1 MTVINM
7 AINLTDLATPGIAS
21 LPTYKPG
28 KSADEVRRE
37 LGLDRAIKLAS
48 NENSLGPSRKV
59 LEALAN
65 GALDKDGFDLCRY
78 PDGSGASL
86 KRALADF
93 HGISPERI
101 TLGNGSNDVLE
112 LAARSIVTRDH
123 EVIYSENAFIVYHLA
138 THSIGATPVVIPARD
153 HRHDLAAILDAV
165 TRRTRLIF
173 LDNPGNPTGD
183 WIDGDRL
190 RSFLASVPEDVIVVV
205 DEAYYEYAASLC
217 GDYPNSIEFQPDF
230 PNLVTT
236 RTFSKAYGLAG
247 LRVGYAVSHPD
258 LADLMNRVRQPFNV
272 NTLAL
277 LAAEIALQDQEHL
290 RRCVAMNDQGMSV
303 LTSAF
308 AGLGLEWFESIA
320 NFVSFNP
327 GQPAGA
333 VYQALLREGVV
344 VRPIVEY
351 GLPDHLRVTIGQ
363 ERENAEFTRALNKV
377 LSGG

>member
-1 MTVINM
+1 MT
-7 AINLTDLATPGIAS
+7 INLTDLATPGIAS
-21 LPTYKPG
+21 LPVYKPG
-28 KSADEVRRE
+28 KSADEVRNE

-59 LEALAN
+59 LDALAD
-65 GALDKDGFDLCRY
+65 GALTKDRFDLCRY

-93 HGISPERI
+93 HGINPNQI

-112 LAARSIVTRDH
+112 LAARSIVTSAH

-138 THSIGATPVVIPARD
+138 THSIGATPVVIPTRD

-165 TRRTRLIF
+165 TGRTRLIF
-173 LDNPGNPTGD
+173 LDNPGNPTGN

-190 RSFLASVPEDVIVVV
+190 RSFLASVPEDVVVVV

-217 GDYPNSIEFQPDF
+217 AEYPNSIEFQPDF

-277 LAAEIALQDQEHL
+277 LAAEIALKDQEHL
-290 RRCVAMNDQGMSV
+290 RRCVAMNDEGMLA
-303 LTSAF
+303 LTAAF
-308 AGLGLEWFESIA
+308 AELGLEWFESIA
-320 NFVSFNP
+320 NFVSFDL
-327 GQPAGA
+327 GQPADA
-333 VYQALLREGVV
+333 VYQALLGEGVV

-363 ERENAEFTRALNKV
+363 EHENAEFIKALNKV
-377 LSGG
+377 LSTE

>member
-1 MTVINM
+1 MT
-7 AINLTDLATPGIAS
+7 INLTGLATPGIAS
-21 LPTYKPG
+21 LPVYKPG
-28 KSADEVRRE
+28 KSADEVRDE

-48 NENSLGPSRKV
+48 NENSLGPSPKV
-59 LEALAN
+59 LDALA
-65 GALDKDGFDLCRY
+65 GGSFDLFRY

-93 HGISPERI
+93 HGIDPGQI

-123 EVIYSENAFIVYHLA
+123 EVVYSENAFIVYHLA
-138 THSIGATPVVIPARD
+138 THSIGATPVVIPTRD

-165 TRRTRLIF
+165 TGRTRLIF
-173 LDNPGNPTGD
+173 LDNPGNPTGN

-205 DEAYYEYAASLC
+205 DEAYYEYGASLC
-217 GDYPNSIEFQPDF
+217 AEYPNSIEFLPDF

-277 LAAEIALQDQEHL
+277 LAAEIALKDQEHL
-290 RRCVAMNDQGMSV
+290 RRCVAMNDEGMLA
-303 LTSAF
+303 LTAAF
-308 AGLGLEWFESIA
+308 AELGLEWFESIA
-320 NFVSFNP
+320 NFVSFDL
-327 GQPAGA
+327 GQPADD

-344 VRPIVEY
+344 VRPIAEY

-363 ERENAEFTRALNKV
+363 EHENAEFIKALGKV
-377 LSGG
+377 LMNAV

>member
-1 MTVINM
+1 MT
-7 AINLTDLATPGIAS
+7 INLTDLATPGIAS

-28 KSADEVRRE
+28 RSAHEVQRE
-37 LGLDRAIKLAS
+37 LGLPRAIKLAS
-48 NENSLGPSRKV
+48 NENSLGPGSRV
-59 LEALAN
+59 LEALAQ
-65 GALDKDGFDLCRY
+65 GVRAEGGFDLYRY
-78 PDGSGASL
+78 PDASGASL

-112 LAARSIVTRDH
+112 LAARSIVTSAH
-123 EVIYSENAFIVYHLA
+123 EVIYSANAFIVYHLA
-138 THSIGATPVVIPARD
+138 THSIGAAPVVVPTRG

-165 TRRTRLIF
+165 SGRTRLIF
-173 LDNPGNPTGD
+173 LDNPGNPTGS
-183 WIDGDRL
+183 WIAREQL

-205 DEAYYEYAASLC
+205 DEAYYEYAASLRD
-217 GDYPNSIEFQPDF
+217 DYPNSIEFQPDF

-272 NTLAL
+272 NTVAL
-277 LAAEIALQDQEHL
+277 FAAQVALGDQQHL
-290 RRCVAMNDQGMSV
+290 RRSVAMNDQGMLA
-303 LTSAF
+303 LTRAF
-308 AGLGLEWFESIA
+308 ADLGLGWFESIA
-320 NFVSFNP
+320 NFVSFDL
-327 GQPAGA
+327 GEPADA

-351 GLPDHLRVTIGQ
+351 GLPNHLRVTIGQ
-363 ERENAEFTRALNKV
+363 EHENSEFTRALGRV
-377 LSGG
+377 LARA

>member
-1 MTVINM
+1 M
-7 AINLTDLATPGIAS
+7 AIDLTELATPGIAS

-28 KSADEVRRE
+28 KSAAEVQRE
-37 LGLDRAIKLAS
+37 LGLARAIKLAS
-48 NENSLGPSRKV
+48 NENSLGPSKKV
-59 LEALAN
+59 LDALAD
-65 GALDKDGFDLCRY
+65 GALTKDRFDLCRY
-78 PDGSGASL
+78 PDGSGSSL

-93 HGISPERI
+93 HGINPDQV

-112 LAARSIVTRDH
+112 LVARSIVTSAH

-138 THSIGATPVVIPARD
+138 THSIGATPVVIPTRD

-165 TRRTRLIF
+165 TGRTRLIF
-173 LDNPGNPTGD
+173 LDNPGNPTGN
-183 WIDGDRL
+183 WIDGNRL

-217 GDYPNSIEFQPDF
+217 AEYPNSIEFQPDF

-247 LRVGYAVSHPD
+247 LRVGYAISHPD

-277 LAAEIALQDQEHL
+277 LAAEVALKDQEHL
-290 RRCVAMNDQGMSV
+290 RRSVAMNDNGMLA
-303 LTSAF
+303 LTAAF
-308 AGLGLEWFESIA
+308 AELGLGWFESIA
-320 NFVSFNP
+320 NFVSFDL
-327 GQPAGA
+327 GQPADDI
-333 VYQALLREGVV
+333 YQALLREGVV
-344 VRPIVEY
+344 VRPIIEY

-363 ERENAEFTRALNKV
+363 EHENAEFIKALGKV
-377 LSGG
+377 LMNAV

>member
-1 MTVINM
+1 M
-7 AINLTDLATPGIAS
+7 AIDLTELATPGIAS
-21 LPTYKPG
+21 LPTYTPG

-37 LGLDRAIKLAS
+37 LGLERAVKLAS

-59 LEALAN
+59 LDAVT
-65 GALDKDGFDLCRY
+65 GGRFDLCRY

-93 HGISPERI
+93 HGISPEQV

-112 LAARSIVTRDH
+112 LAARSIVTSGH

-138 THSIGATPVVIPARD
+138 THSIGATPVVVPTRG

-165 TRRTRLIF
+165 SGRTRLIF
-173 LDNPGNPTGD
+173 LDNPGNPTGNR
-183 WIDGDRL
+183 IGRERL

-277 LAAEIALQDQEHL
+277 LAAEIALKDQEHL
-290 RRCVAMNDQGMSV
+290 RRCVAMNDRGMQA
-303 LTSAF
+303 LTAAF
-308 AGLGLEWFESIA
+308 AELGLGWFESIA
-320 NFVSFNP
+320 NFVSFDL
-327 GQPAGA
+327 GQPADDI
-333 VYQALLREGVV
+333 YQALLREGVV

-351 GLPDHLRVTIGQ
+351 GLPNHLRVTIGQ
-363 ERENAEFTRALNKV
+363 EHENAEFIKALNKII
-377 LSGG
+377 S